1 MTFEQMNLDKN
12 IIQALHTLG
21 YEQPLPVQ
29 EQVIPNILSGKD
41 CIVKSRT
48 GSGKTASFAIPI
60 IQNLEIDERSPQ
72 ALVLTPTRELALQIQ
87 LERRLPPVPGDP
99 GISSWPPL
107 P

>member
-1 MTFEQMNLDKN
+1 MTFEQMNLDQN

-60 IQNLEIDERSPQ
+60 IQNLEIESGRWCAAFFINNLW
-72 ALVLTPTRELALQIQ
+72 ALY
-87 LERRLPPVPGDP
+87 
-99 GISSWPPL
+99 ISSRTVS
-107 P
+107 